1 MEDYPLVWFMAWEHV
16 DPKPGFRYPKLLDGF
31 IPFLPSTNSGMWMIG
46 PAHFSLQIHIENG
59 LQVSEGI
66 KPFLLQEAKHD
77 MPPAWQILSTQ

>member
-1 MEDYPLVWFMAWEHV
+1 
-16 DPKPGFRYPKLLDGF
+16 
-31 IPFLPSTNSGMWMIG
+31 MIG

>member
-1 MEDYPLVWFMAWEHV
+1 MKVLLEKSSVNGVTIHWLDLWEHV
-16 DPKPGFRYPKLLDGF
+16 DPKPGFRYPKLLD
-31 IPFLPSTNSGMWMIG
+31 
-46 PAHFSLQIHIENG
+46 SLQIHIENG